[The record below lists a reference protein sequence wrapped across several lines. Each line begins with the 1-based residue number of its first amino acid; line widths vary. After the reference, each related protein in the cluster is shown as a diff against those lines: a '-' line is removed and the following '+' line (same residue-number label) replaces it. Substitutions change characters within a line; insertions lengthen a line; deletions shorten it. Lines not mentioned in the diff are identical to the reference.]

1 VKIHAASLVAFAL
14 FLPLQATAE
23 QRPDFVLPVDCAI
36 GKECFIQNYVDLAPG
51 PDVQDHACGKLS
63 YDGHKGTDIRVTD
76 LTVLQRG
83 IPVTAAADGR
93 VKATRDGMKDID
105 VRTGGMEAIRDME
118 CGNGV
123 ILDHGGG
130 WLTKY
135 CHMRRGS
142 VLTANGSIVK
152 VGQRLGLMGLS
163 GKTAFPHLHFEIL
176 RDNKFVDPFTSLH
189 QRDPATC
196 SKENEKVSLWQ
207 KETAAAFKYI
217 PSGVIR
223 SGFATR
229 KPDIKAIENG
239 GFNDMWASVRV
250 PVLLFWVQMYGM
262 HTGDRTEFVI
272 FRPDGSELARTR
284 DVHKDRHKAQW
295 YSFVGKRRPQSGQWP
310 AGRYIGKY
318 RLTRQDAD
326 GTWQQIISIEREFS
340 LLDR

>member
-1 VKIHAASLVAFAL
+1 MKLFAASLTVLVL
-14 FLPLQATAE
+14 FLPQQASAE
-23 QRPDFVLPVDCAI
+23 PQPDFALPVDCAI
-36 GKECFIQNYVDLAPG
+36 GTDCFIQNYVDLAPG

-63 YDGHKGTDIRVTD
+63 YDGHKGTDIRVSD

-83 IPVTAAADGR
+83 IPITAAADGR
-93 VKATRDGMKDID
+93 VKATRDGMKDVD
-105 VRTGGMEAIRDME
+105 VRIGGLDSVKNME

-135 CHMRRGS
+135 CHMRQGS
-142 VLTANGSIVK
+142 VATPNGSFVK
-152 VGQRLGLMGLS
+152 AGQKLGLMGLS

-176 RDNKFVDPFTSLH
+176 RDNKFVDPFTGLH

-196 SKENEKVSLWQ
+196 DRESHKVSRWQ
-207 KETAAAFKYI
+207 KKTAAALEYM

-239 GFNDMWASVRV
+239 GFSDMWDSVQA
-250 PVLLFWVQMYGM
+250 PVLLFWVQIYGM
-262 HTGDRTEFVI
+262 NTGDRTEFVI
-272 FRPDGSELARTR
+272 FRPDGSELARAR

-295 YSFVGKRRPQSGQWP
+295 YSFVGKRRPQSGKWP
-310 AGRYIGKY
+310 EGRYLGKY
-318 RLTRQDAD
+318 RLSRQDAD
-326 GTWQQIISIEREFS
+326 GTWQQVISIEREFR
-340 LLDR
+340 LLNR